1 MDASTPIDPLFLALA
16 QPVLRGPEGQAVTVT
31 PGTGGAAIGAR
42 LWPRDD
48 QGGAVYAWGHAAP
61 QDSVPWLASQRRV
74 WALLDGHRPL
84 TVAPATGWGWNG
96 GPPKAP
102 YPSVVSA
109 QVGGLTVFFANTAQQ
124 VRVFAADAEQAVELE
139 PVDDTQIF
147 AAWSCAGQ
155 LWTAGMTSRLVAG
168 GGKDFDFSQ
177 ALLLRWNTRPL
188 AVAARWQGRDLW
200 RVNELA
206 TSAAGWSDVLGV
218 EAWLTALPGAESGPR
233 WLLGAPITRGVHDPL
248 DYPYWL
254 LLGPPAPDDYMALLL
269 ARVDGLAAAAANEP
283 PPLTLMRVLDGFSLV
298 DCCGMGGSADGALV
312 FTARR
317 ELENA
322 YNSCQPSQLHV
333 SRWDGAAAQ
342 LGAPQPLSIAGLPP
356 QAAQAMLRDFDA
368 IYHPAFGYAA
378 TLTWKEDEIT
388 AATALLHSRDGRQWQ
403 VVQRLEPAPEP
414 G

>member
-16 QPVLRGPEGQAVTVT
+16 QPVLRGPARQAVTVT

-48 QGGAVYAWGHAAP
+48 QGGTVYVWGHAAP
-61 QDSVPWLASQRRV
+61 QDGVPWLASPRRI

-84 TVAPATGWGWNG
+84 TVAPATGWGLSVL
-96 GPPKAP
+96 PP

-109 QVGGLTVFFANTAQQ
+109 QVGGLTVFFANTARQ
-124 VRVFAADAEQAVELE
+124 VRVFAADAKQAVELE
-139 PVDDTQIF
+139 PVDDAQIF

-155 LWTAGMTSRLVAG
+155 LWAAGMAPRLLAG
-168 GGKDFDFSQ
+168 RDDDYDFSE
-177 ALLLRWNTRPL
+177 ALLLRWSVRPL
-188 AVAARWQGRDLW
+188 AVAARWQGRDVW
-200 RVNELA
+200 RVNELGA
-206 TSAAGWSDVLGV
+206 SAAGWSDVLGV
-218 EAWLTALPGAESGPR
+218 EAWLAALPGVESGPR
-233 WLLGAPITRGVHDPL
+233 WLLGAPLTRGLHGPI
-248 DYPYWL
+248 DYFFWMI
-254 LLGPPAPDDYMALLL
+254 GPPAPDDYMALLL
-269 ARVDGLAAAAANEP
+269 ARVDGLAAAAASEP
-283 PPLTLMRVLDGFSLV
+283 PPLTLMRVLDGFSLIG
-298 DCCGMGGSADGALV
+298 CCSTGDACGALV

-317 ELENA
+317 ELERA
-322 YNSCQPSQLHV
+322 YLPWPSQLHV

-403 VVQRLEPAPEP
+403 VVQRLEPAPQAH
-414 G
+414 

>member
-48 QGGAVYAWGHAAP
+48 QGGVVYAWGHAAP
-61 QDSVPWLASQRRV
+61 QDSVPWLASRRRV

-84 TVAPATGWGWNG
+84 TVAPATGCGW
-96 GPPKAP
+96 PPNTP
-102 YPSVVSA
+102 YPAVVSA
-109 QVGGLTVFFANTAQQ
+109 QVGGLTVFFANTGQQ

-139 PVDDTQIF
+139 PVDDAQIF

-218 EAWLTALPGAESGPR
+218 EAWLAALPGAESGPR
-233 WLLGAPITRGVHDPL
+233 WLLGAPLTRGLHGPINDFF
-248 DYPYWL
+248 WM
-254 LLGPPAPDDYMALLL
+254 LGPPAPDDYVALLL
-269 ARVDGLAAAAANEP
+269 ARVDGLAAAAASEP

-298 DCCGMGGSADGALV
+298 GCCGMGGSADGALV
-312 FTARR
+312 FTAQRD
-317 ELENA
+317 LERA
-322 YNSCQPSQLHV
+322 YLPWPSQLHV
-333 SRWDGAAAQ
+333 SHWDGAAAQ

-356 QAAQAMLRDFDA
+356 QAAQAILRDFDT

-378 TLTWKEDEIT
+378 TLTWKEDEVPS
-388 AATALLHSRDGRQWQ
+388 ATALLHSRDGRQWQ
-403 VVQRLEPAPEP
+403 VVQRLEPAPQAH
-414 G
+414 

>member
-84 TVAPATGWGWNG
+84 TVAPATGCGW
-96 GPPKAP
+96 PPNTP
-102 YPSVVSA
+102 YPAVVSA
-109 QVGGLTVFFANTAQQ
+109 QVGGLTVFFANTGQQ

-139 PVDDTQIF
+139 PVDDAQIF

-168 GGKDFDFSQ
+168 GGDDFDLGQ

-218 EAWLTALPGAESGPR
+218 EAWLAALPGAESGPR
-233 WLLGAPITRGVHDPL
+233 WLLGAPLTRGLHGPINDFF
-248 DYPYWL
+248 WM
-254 LLGPPAPDDYMALLL
+254 LGPPAPDDYVALLL
-269 ARVDGLAAAAANEP
+269 ARVDGLAAAAASEP

-298 DCCGMGGSADGALV
+298 GCCGMGGSADGALV
-312 FTARR
+312 FTAQRD
-317 ELENA
+317 LERA
-322 YNSCQPSQLHV
+322 YLPWPSQLHV
-333 SRWDGAAAQ
+333 SHWDGAAAQ

-356 QAAQAMLRDFDA
+356 QAAQAMLCDFDA

-378 TLTWKEDEIT
+378 TLTWMEDEVPS
-388 AATALLHSRDGRQWQ
+388 ATALLHSRDGRQWQ
-403 VVQRLEPAPEP
+403 VVQRLEPAPQAH
-414 G
+414 

>member
-61 QDSVPWLASQRRV
+61 QDSVPWLASPRRI

-84 TVAPATGWGWNG
+84 TVAPATGWGLSVL
-96 GPPKAP
+96 PP

-109 QVGGLTVFFANTAQQ
+109 QVGGLTVFFANTARQ
-124 VRVFAADAEQAVELE
+124 VRVFAADAKQAVELE
-139 PVDDTQIF
+139 PVDDAQIF

-155 LWTAGMTSRLVAG
+155 LWAAGMAPRLLAG
-168 GGKDFDFSQ
+168 RDDDYDFSE
-177 ALLLRWNTRPL
+177 ALLLRWSVRPL

-218 EAWLTALPGAESGPR
+218 EAWLAALPGAESGSR
-233 WLLGAPITRGVHDPL
+233 WLLGAPLTRGLHGPL
-248 DYPYWL
+248 NDSFWM
-254 LLGPPAPDDYMALLL
+254 LGPPAPYDYVALLL
-269 ARVDGLAAAAANEP
+269 ARVDGLAAAAASEP

-298 DCCGMGGSADGALV
+298 GCCGMGQRGRRTGVHGAARAGECVQLVPAKPASRQPLGWRGSAAG
-312 FTARR
+312 R
-317 ELENA
+317 
-322 YNSCQPSQLHV
+322 
-333 SRWDGAAAQ
+333 AAA
-342 LGAPQPLSIAGLPP
+342 AEHCRSAAAGR
-356 QAAQAMLRDFDA
+356 ASHA
-368 IYHPAFGYAA
+368 
-378 TLTWKEDEIT
+378 
-388 AATALLHSRDGRQWQ
+388 
-403 VVQRLEPAPEP
+403 V
-414 G
+414 

>member
-16 QPVLRGPEGQAVTVT
+16 RPVLRGPEGQAVTVT

-48 QGGAVYAWGHAAP
+48 QGGAVYVWGHAAP
-61 QDSVPWLASQRRV
+61 QDGVPWLASPRRI

-84 TVAPATGWGWNG
+84 TVAPATGWGLSVL
-96 GPPKAP
+96 PP

-109 QVGGLTVFFANTAQQ
+109 QVGGLTVFFANDARQ
-124 VRVFAADAEQAVELE
+124 VRVFAADAKQAVELE
-139 PVDDTQIF
+139 PVDDAQIF

-155 LWTAGMTSRLVAG
+155 LWAAGMAPRLLAG
-168 GGKDFDFSQ
+168 RDDDYDFSE

-218 EAWLTALPGAESGPR
+218 EAWLAALPGAESGPR
-233 WLLGAPITRGVHDPL
+233 WLLGAPLTRGLHGPINDFF
-248 DYPYWL
+248 WM
-254 LLGPPAPDDYMALLL
+254 LGPPAPDDYVALLL
-269 ARVDGLAAAAANEP
+269 ARVDGLAAAAASEP
-283 PPLTLMRVLDGFSLV
+283 PPLTLIRVLDGFSLIG
-298 DCCGMGGSADGALV
+298 CCNMGGSADGALV
-312 FTARR
+312 FTAQRD
-317 ELENA
+317 LERA
-322 YNSCQPSQLHV
+322 YLPWPSQLHV

-378 TLTWKEDEIT
+378 TLTWKVSEVP
-388 AATALLHSRDGRQWQ
+388 AVTALLHSRDGRQWQ
-403 VVQRLEPAPEP
+403 VVQRLEPAPQAH
-414 G
+414 

>member
-124 VRVFAADAEQAVELE
+124 VRVFATDAEQAVELE
-139 PVDDTQIF
+139 PVDDAQIF

-218 EAWLTALPGAESGPR
+218 EAWLAALPGAESGPR

-298 DCCGMGGSADGALV
+298 GCCGMGGSADGALV

-317 ELENA
+317 ELGDA
-322 YNSCQPSQLHV
+322 YDTCQPSQLHV

-378 TLTWKEDEIT
+378 TLTWEEEAP

>member
-16 QPVLRGPEGQAVTVT
+16 QPVLRGPEEQAVTVT

-48 QGGAVYAWGHAAP
+48 QGGVVYAWGHAAP
-61 QDSVPWLASQRRV
+61 QDGVPWLASPRRI

-84 TVAPATGWGWNG
+84 TVAPATGWGLSVL
-96 GPPKAP
+96 PP

-109 QVGGLTVFFANTAQQ
+109 QVGGLTVFFANTARQ

-139 PVDDTQIF
+139 PVDDAQIF

-155 LWTAGMTSRLVAG
+155 LWAAGMAPRLLAG
-168 GGKDFDFSQ
+168 RDDDYDFSE
-177 ALLLRWNTRPL
+177 ALLLRWSVRPL

-200 RVNELA
+200 RVNELGA
-206 TSAAGWSDVLGV
+206 SAAGWSDVLGV
-218 EAWLTALPGAESGPR
+218 EAWLAALPGAESGPR
-233 WLLGAPITRGVHDPL
+233 WLLGAPLTRGLHGPINDSF
-248 DYPYWL
+248 WM
-254 LLGPPAPDDYMALLL
+254 LGPPAPDDYVALLL
-269 ARVDGLAAAAANEP
+269 ARVDGLAAAAASEP
-283 PPLTLMRVLDGFSLV
+283 PPLTLMRVLDGFSLIG
-298 DCCGMGGSADGALV
+298 CCNMGGSADGALV

-317 ELENA
+317 ELERA
-322 YNSCQPSQLHV
+322 YLPWPSQLHV

-356 QAAQAMLRDFDA
+356 QAAQAMLYDFDA

-378 TLTWKEDEIT
+378 TLTWEEEEAP

-414 G
+414 D

>member
-1 MDASTPIDPLFLALA
+1 MDASNPIDPLFLALA

-48 QGGAVYAWGHAAP
+48 QGGVVYAWGHAAP
-61 QDSVPWLASQRRV
+61 QDSVPWLASRRRV

-84 TVAPATGWGWNG
+84 TVAPATGCGW
-96 GPPKAP
+96 PPNTP
-102 YPSVVSA
+102 YPAVVSA
-109 QVGGLTVFFANTAQQ
+109 QVGGLTVFFANTGQQ

-139 PVDDTQIF
+139 PVDDAQIF

-218 EAWLTALPGAESGPR
+218 EAWLAALPGAESGPR
-233 WLLGAPITRGVHDPL
+233 WLLGAPLTRGLHGPINDFF
-248 DYPYWL
+248 WM
-254 LLGPPAPDDYMALLL
+254 LGPPAPDDYVALLL
-269 ARVDGLAAAAANEP
+269 ARVDGLAAAAASEP

-298 DCCGMGGSADGALV
+298 GCCGMGGSADGALV
-312 FTARR
+312 FTAQRD
-317 ELENA
+317 LERA
-322 YNSCQPSQLHV
+322 YLPWPSQLHV
-333 SRWDGAAAQ
+333 SHWDGAAAQ

-356 QAAQAMLRDFDA
+356 QAAQAILRDFDT

-378 TLTWKEDEIT
+378 TLTWKEDEVPS
-388 AATALLHSRDGRQWQ
+388 ATALLHSRDGRQWQ
-403 VVQRLEPAPEP
+403 VVQRLEPAPQAH
-414 G
+414 

>member
-48 QGGAVYAWGHAAP
+48 QGGAVYVWGHAAP
-61 QDSVPWLASQRRV
+61 QDGVPWLASPRRI

-84 TVAPATGWGWNG
+84 TVAPATGWGLSVL
-96 GPPKAP
+96 PP

-109 QVGGLTVFFANTAQQ
+109 QVGGLTVFFANDARQ
-124 VRVFAADAEQAVELE
+124 VRVFAADAKQAVELE
-139 PVDDTQIF
+139 PVDDAQIF

-155 LWTAGMTSRLVAG
+155 LWAAGMAPRLLAG
-168 GGKDFDFSQ
+168 RDDDYDFSE

-218 EAWLTALPGAESGPR
+218 EAWLAALPGAESGPR
-233 WLLGAPITRGVHDPL
+233 WLLGAPLTRGLHGPINDFF
-248 DYPYWL
+248 WM
-254 LLGPPAPDDYMALLL
+254 LGPPAPDDYMALLL
-269 ARVDGLAAAAANEP
+269 ARVDGLAAAAASEP
-283 PPLTLMRVLDGFSLV
+283 PPLTLMRVLDGFSLIG
-298 DCCGMGGSADGALV
+298 CCGMGGSADGALV

-317 ELENA
+317 ELERA
-322 YNSCQPSQLHV
+322 YLPWPSQLHV

-356 QAAQAMLRDFDA
+356 QAAQAMLCDFDA

-378 TLTWKEDEIT
+378 TLTWEEEAP

-403 VVQRLEPAPEP
+403 AVQRLEPAPQAH
-414 G
+414 

>member
-48 QGGAVYAWGHAAP
+48 QGGVVYAWGHAAP

-84 TVAPATGWGWNG
+84 TVAPATGCGW
-96 GPPKAP
+96 PPNTP
-102 YPSVVSA
+102 YPAVVSA
-109 QVGGLTVFFANTAQQ
+109 QVGGLTVFFANTGQQ

-139 PVDDTQIF
+139 PVDDAQIF

-218 EAWLTALPGAESGPR
+218 EAWLAALPGAESGPR
-233 WLLGAPITRGVHDPL
+233 WLLGAPLTRGLHGPINDFF
-248 DYPYWL
+248 WM
-254 LLGPPAPDDYMALLL
+254 LGPPAPDDYMALLL
-269 ARVDGLAAAAANEP
+269 ARVDGLAAAAASEP

-298 DCCGMGGSADGALV
+298 GCCGMGGSADGALV
-312 FTARR
+312 FTAQRD
-317 ELENA
+317 LERA
-322 YNSCQPSQLHV
+322 YLPWPSQLHV
-333 SRWDGAAAQ
+333 SHWDGAAAQ

-356 QAAQAMLRDFDA
+356 QAAQAILRDFDT

-378 TLTWKEDEIT
+378 TLTWKEEEAP

-403 VVQRLEPAPEP
+403 VVQRLEPAPQAH
-414 G
+414 

>member
-48 QGGAVYAWGHAAP
+48 QGGAVYVWGHAAP
-61 QDSVPWLASQRRV
+61 QDGVPWLASPRRI

-84 TVAPATGWGWNG
+84 TVAPATGWGLSVL
-96 GPPKAP
+96 PP

-109 QVGGLTVFFANTAQQ
+109 QVGGLTVFFANTTRQ
-124 VRVFAADAEQAVELE
+124 VRVFAADAKQAVELE
-139 PVDDTQIF
+139 PVDDAQIF

-155 LWTAGMTSRLVAG
+155 LWAAGMAPRLLAG
-168 GGKDFDFSQ
+168 RDDDYDFSE
-177 ALLLRWNTRPL
+177 ALLLRWSVRPL

-206 TSAAGWSDVLGV
+206 TSAAGWSDVIGV
-218 EAWLTALPGAESGPR
+218 EAWLAALPGTESGPR
-233 WLLGAPITRGVHDPL
+233 WLLGAPLTRGLHGPL
-248 DYPYWL
+248 NDFFWM
-254 LLGPPAPDDYMALLL
+254 LGPPAPQHYVALLL
-269 ARVDGLAAAAANEP
+269 ARVDGLAAAAASEP
-283 PPLTLMRVLDGFSLV
+283 PPLTLMRVLDGFSLIG
-298 DCCGMGGSADGALV
+298 CCNMGGSADGALV

-317 ELENA
+317 ELEDA
-322 YNSCQPSQLHV
+322 YIPWPSQLHV

-356 QAAQAMLRDFDA
+356 QAAQAMLCDFDA

-378 TLTWKEDEIT
+378 TLTWQTSEET
-388 AATALLHSRDGRQWQ
+388 PAVTALLHSRDGRQWQ
-403 VVQRLEPAPEP
+403 AVQRLEPAPEP

>member
-48 QGGAVYAWGHAAP
+48 QGGAVYVWGHAAP
-61 QDSVPWLASQRRV
+61 QDGVPWLASPRRI

-84 TVAPATGWGWNG
+84 TVAPATGWGLSVL
-96 GPPKAP
+96 PP

-109 QVGGLTVFFANTAQQ
+109 QVGGLTVFFANTARQ
-124 VRVFAADAEQAVELE
+124 VRVFAADAKQAVELE
-139 PVDDTQIF
+139 PVDDAQIF

-155 LWTAGMTSRLVAG
+155 LWAAGMAPRLLAG
-168 GGKDFDFSQ
+168 RDDDYDFSE

-218 EAWLTALPGAESGPR
+218 EAWLAALPGAESGPR
-233 WLLGAPITRGVHDPL
+233 WLLGAPLTRGLHGPL
-248 DYPYWL
+248 NDSLWM
-254 LLGPPAPDDYMALLL
+254 LGPPAPYDYVALLL
-269 ARVDGLAAAAANEP
+269 ARVDGLAAAAASEP
-283 PPLTLMRVLDGFSLV
+283 PPLTLMRVLDGFSLIG
-298 DCCGMGGSADGALV
+298 CCNMGGSADGALV
-312 FTARR
+312 FTARH
-317 ELENA
+317 ELEDA
-322 YNSCQPSQLHV
+322 YDTCRPSQLHV
-333 SRWDGAAAQ
+333 SSWDGAAAQ

-356 QAAQAMLRDFDA
+356 QAAQAMLCDFDA

-378 TLTWKEDEIT
+378 TLTWEEEAP

-403 VVQRLEPAPEP
+403 VVQRLEPAPQAH
-414 G
+414 

>member
-1 MDASTPIDPLFLALA
+1 MDASNPIDPLFLALA

-48 QGGAVYAWGHAAP
+48 QGGSVYAWGHAAP

-96 GPPKAP
+96 GSPEAP

-139 PVDDTQIF
+139 PVDDAQIF

-168 GGKDFDFSQ
+168 GGKDSDLSQ

-218 EAWLTALPGAESGPR
+218 EAWLAALPGAESGPR

-269 ARVDGLAAAAANEP
+269 ARVDGLAAAAASEP

-298 DCCGMGGSADGALV
+298 GCCGMGGSADGALV

-333 SRWDGAAAQ
+333 SHWDGAAAQ

-356 QAAQAMLRDFDA
+356 QAAQAILRDFDT

-378 TLTWKEDEIT
+378 TLTWKEDEVPS
-388 AATALLHSRDGRQWQ
+388 ATALLHSRDGRQWQ
-403 VVQRLEPAPEP
+403 VVQRLEPAPQAH
-414 G
+414 

>member
-48 QGGAVYAWGHAAP
+48 QGGAVYVWGHAAP
-61 QDSVPWLASQRRV
+61 QDGVPWLASPRRI

-84 TVAPATGWGWNG
+84 TVAPATGWGLSVL
-96 GPPKAP
+96 PP

-109 QVGGLTVFFANTAQQ
+109 QVGELTVFFANDARQ
-124 VRVFAADAEQAVELE
+124 VRVFAADAKQAVELE
-139 PVDDTQIF
+139 PVDDAQIF

-155 LWTAGMTSRLVAG
+155 LWAAGMAPRLLAG
-168 GGKDFDFSQ
+168 RDDDYDFSE

-218 EAWLTALPGAESGPR
+218 EAWLAALPGAESGPR
-233 WLLGAPITRGVHDPL
+233 WLLGAPLTRGLHGPINDFF
-248 DYPYWL
+248 WM
-254 LLGPPAPDDYMALLL
+254 LGPPAPDDYVALLL
-269 ARVDGLAAAAANEP
+269 ARVDGLTAAAASEP
-283 PPLTLMRVLDGFSLV
+283 PPLTLMRVLDGFSLIG
-298 DCCGMGGSADGALV
+298 CCNMGGSADGALV
-312 FTARR
+312 FTAQRD
-317 ELENA
+317 LERA
-322 YNSCQPSQLHV
+322 YLPWPSQLHV

-356 QAAQAMLRDFDA
+356 QAAQAILRDFDA

-378 TLTWKEDEIT
+378 TLTWKEEEAP

-403 VVQRLEPAPEP
+403 VVQRLEPAPQAH
-414 G
+414 